1 MIVIAHRGASAYFK
15 ENTVKAFK
23 EAFAMGAKHM
33 ETDVQRSK
41 DGVLVL
47 YHDYALPGGQNIK
60 DTSFS
65 ELCKFE
71 IPSIEELF
79 SAAEDYSVK
88 INLEIKNDGN
98 LYPGIEKQLIDFL
111 NSAKNVRKENLLL
124 SSFDFETLQR
134 VRAIESSIKIGVLTR
149 SFDVNQP
156 LSINA
161 YGVHMSEKRINA
173 DIIRTCKANGL
184 KTFVYTVND
193 CRRAR
198 ELEAMGAD
206 GVFSDFPD
214 LLSKNMQ

>member
-23 EAFAMGAKHM
+23 EAFAMGAKYM
-33 ETDVQRSK
+33 ETDVQRCK

-47 YHDYALPGGQNIK
+47 YHDYALPDGRNIK
-60 DTSFS
+60 DVSFS
-65 ELCKFE
+65 ELRKLE

-79 SAAEDYSVK
+79 SAAENYSVK

-98 LYPGIEKQLIDFL
+98 LYPGIEKQLFNFL
-111 NSAKNVRKENLLL
+111 NSAKNVRKEHLLL
-124 SSFDFETLQR
+124 SSFDFETLKHI
-134 VRAIESSIKIGVLTR
+134 RAMDSSIKIGVLTR

-161 YGVHMSEKRINA
+161 YSVNISEKRINA
-173 DIIRTCKANGL
+173 GIIEACKANDL

-193 CRRAR
+193 GRRAR

-206 GVFSDFPD
+206 GVFTDFPD
-214 LLSKNMQ
+214 LLSKNPQ